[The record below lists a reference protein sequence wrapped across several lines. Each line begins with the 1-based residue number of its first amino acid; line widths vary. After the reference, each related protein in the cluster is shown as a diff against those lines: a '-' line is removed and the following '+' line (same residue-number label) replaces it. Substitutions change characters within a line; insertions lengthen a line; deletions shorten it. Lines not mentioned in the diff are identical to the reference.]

1 MPIESSDRR
10 KNETLRERVFSL
22 HHRLGETNKEG
33 QRTMINDYERLRL
46 RILLYFRENSQDMC
60 AVVKIARTLGV
71 TKQRVSRIL
80 IDFEKEGL
88 LDRSDIRTPVLTAK
102 GREMAAY
109 YAERINVSLNHLL
122 YEGVP
127 LEQAEEDAYHWA
139 LYNTDETMDV
149 IRSAEARFS
158 AKYEL
163 RGKQEFTGKELC
175 RHLRDGDFE
184 FNFVMYRQNSKR
196 GNNLSMAN
204 RGFEH
209 PGYLIVRDGVGKIRL
224 RAVEIT
230 AKSPVIN
237 KVVKGKVEN
246 LSYYHNGVFTMAE
259 TSNSIITIPAEV
271 INFVNI
277 GTGVNQFLHG
287 SVNIKLNCTVSPVH
301 MPESEA
307 VFTMIL

>member
-1 MPIESSDRR
+1 
-10 KNETLRERVFSL
+10 
-22 HHRLGETNKEG
+22 
-33 QRTMINDYERLRL
+33 MINDYEKLKL
-46 RILLYFRENSQDMC
+46 RILQYFLENRKEMC

-80 IDFEKEGL
+80 IEFEKEGYV
-88 LDRSDIRTPVLTAK
+88 DRSDLRNPVLTEK
-102 GREMAAY
+102 GKELAEY
-109 YAERINVSLNHLL
+109 YSERINVSLNHLL

-139 LYNTDETMDV
+139 LYNTDETMSV

-163 RGKQEFTGKELC
+163 RGKQIFNGKELC
-175 RHLRDGDFE
+175 RHMRDGDFE

-209 PGYLIVRDGVGKIRL
+209 PGYLIVRNGIGKIRL
-224 RAVEIT
+224 RAVEIS
-230 AKSPVIN
+230 AKSPVAG
-237 KVVKGKVEN
+237 KEVKGKVDE
-246 LSYYHNGVFTMAE
+246 LSYYFNGMF
-259 TSNSIITIPAEV
+259 IPAEISSGIITFPAEV
-271 INFVNI
+271 VNFVNI

-287 SVNIKLNCTVSPVH
+287 SVSMKMNCTISPVH

>member
-1 MPIESSDRR
+1 MA
-10 KNETLRERVFSL
+10 
-22 HHRLGETNKEG
+22 
-33 QRTMINDYERLRL
+33 NDYERLRL
-46 RILLYFRENSQDMC
+46 RILLYFLDNSQEMC

-88 LDRSDIRTPVLTAK
+88 IDRSDIRMPVLTK
-102 GREMAAY
+102 EGRKLAEHY
-109 YAERINVSLNHLL
+109 SERINVSLNHLL

-139 LYNTDETMDV
+139 LYNTEETMDV

-175 RHLRDGDFE
+175 RHLCDGDFE
-184 FNFVMYRQNSKR
+184 FNFVMYRQSNKI

-204 RGFEH
+204 KGFEH
-209 PGYLIVRDGVGKIRL
+209 PGYLIVRNGVGKIRL
-224 RAVEIT
+224 RSVELT
-230 AKSPVIN
+230 AKSPVLN
-237 KVVKGKVEN
+237 KMIKGRVDS
-246 LSYYHNGVFTMAE
+246 LSYYHNGIFIPAE
-259 TSNSIITIPAEV
+259 TSNNIITFPAEMV
-271 INFVNI
+271 NFVNM

-287 SVNIKLNCTVSPVH
+287 SMNVKLNCTVSPVH